1 MSTTHGTTW
10 LGWTSVSTRHL
21 PGFIWTYWVA
31 FREHRERQRLR
42 ATLFNLSDR
51 ELMDIGAT
59 RGEIDYIASHRTV
72 DPRGIRSGEWQRYL
86 PTVDSRIGPTDY
98 R

>member
-10 LGWTSVSTRHL
+10 LGRRSVSTRHL
-21 PGFIWTYWVA
+21 HGLIWTYWVL
-31 FREHRERQRLR
+31 FRERRERQKLR
-42 ATLFNLSDR
+42 ATLFNLTDR

-59 RGEIDYIASHRTV
+59 RVEIDYIASHRAI

-86 PTVDSRIGPTDY
+86 PTVDSRIGPTDC